1 MKKEEMKMLL
11 YCPDCKRL
19 YDEAEKCP
27 VCGKRKGREPQ
38 ADDPCFLISVSSI
51 WQEMVADLLKQ
62 NEIPF
67 EQKSS
72 KGAAMAMLTG
82 LLTETFD
89 YYVSFDRYGEA
100 KELTDAFFAQ
110 NSEEEET
117 EDAAETEEETEEEEE
132 E

>member
-1 MKKEEMKMLL
+1 MLL

-19 YDEAEKCP
+19 YTEEEKCP

-38 ADDPCFLISVSSI
+38 ADDPCFLMSVGTI
-51 WQEMVADLLKQ
+51 WTEMVSDLLKQ

-72 KGAAMAMLTG
+72 QGAAIAMLTG
-82 LLTETFD
+82 LLSETFD
-89 YYVSFDRYGEA
+89 YYVAFDRYGEA
-100 KELTDAFFAQ
+100 KELTDAFFTQ
-110 NSEEEET
+110 NAENEAEE
-117 EDAAETEEETEEEEE
+117 AESEETEEESEE

>member
-1 MKKEEMKMLL
+1 MLL

-19 YDEAEKCP
+19 YDELEKCP

-51 WQEMVADLLKQ
+51 WQEMVADLLKE

-82 LLTETFD
+82 LFNETFD
-89 YYVSFDRYGEA
+89 YYVAFDRYSEA
-100 KELTDAFFAQ
+100 KELTDAFFDQ
-110 NSEEEET
+110 NEGGPEENTEEAK
-117 EDAAETEEETEEEEE
+117 EAEGECEEETEEE
-132 E
+132 

>member
-1 MKKEEMKMLL
+1 MIIVLL
-11 YCPDCKRL
+11 YCPECKRL

-38 ADDPCFLISVSSI
+38 ADDPCFLISVGSI

-72 KGAAMAMLTG
+72 KGAALAMLTG
-82 LLTETFD
+82 LLSETFD
-89 YYVSFDRYGEA
+89 YYVSFDRFDEA

-110 NSEEEET
+110 NET
-117 EDAAETEEETEEEEE
+117 EDAEESEEEAEEENEE
-132 E
+132 EP

>member
-1 MKKEEMKMLL
+1 MLL

-38 ADDPCFLISVSSI
+38 ADDPCFLISVGAI

-72 KGAAMAMLTG
+72 KGAAMAMFTG
-82 LLTETFD
+82 LLSETFD
-89 YYVSFDRYGEA
+89 YYVAFDRYEEA

-110 NSEEEET
+110 NENEAEEEI
-117 EDAAETEEETEEEEE
+117 EEEAEEENEE
-132 E
+132 EP